1 MKRDSYIFIYGGND
15 IKWIQDFTRA
25 IGSIKKHQNIK
36 NVDITIDFHQLGKQ
50 NPTKIPYFWIGID
63 GRKQNK
69 TCQDKIDCE
78 IQEAVKS
85 LLCLKQDPLGWVLL
99 SKGYHVTLLGHGEPM
114 YQTVADFEKWKNNV
128 VEKESFDIA
137 FKEYYN
143 TKVKELY
150 SSVSCAFDSSNV
162 LATISCP
169 NPTCGR
175 VMEVTSVNYKCC
187 HRDDPN
193 SCCI

>member
-1 MKRDSYIFIYGGND
+1 
-15 IKWIQDFTRA
+15 
-25 IGSIKKHQNIK
+25 
-36 NVDITIDFHQLGKQ
+36 
-50 NPTKIPYFWIGID
+50 
-63 GRKQNK
+63 
-69 TCQDKIDCE
+69 
-78 IQEAVKS
+78 
-85 LLCLKQDPLGWVLL
+85 
-99 SKGYHVTLLGHGEPM
+99 
-114 YQTVADFEKWKNNV
+114 VADFEKWKNNV

-143 TKVKELY
+143 TKVKELS

-169 NPTCGR
+169 NPTCRR

>member
-1 MKRDSYIFIYGGND
+1 
-15 IKWIQDFTRA
+15 
-25 IGSIKKHQNIK
+25 
-36 NVDITIDFHQLGKQ
+36 
-50 NPTKIPYFWIGID
+50 
-63 GRKQNK
+63 
-69 TCQDKIDCE
+69 
-78 IQEAVKS
+78 
-85 LLCLKQDPLGWVLL
+85 
-99 SKGYHVTLLGHGEPM
+99 M

-143 TKVKELY
+143 TKVKELS